1 MSRLIQ
7 DGTFIILLYLLAVS
21 PATVLILIILAV
33 SILTVSIL
41 ATVILIHIIL
51 ICIILICIILI
62 CIILISVVLILISAR
77 ADIVYILRETDY
89 GIEYVR

>member
-1 MSRLIQ
+1 MSHLIQ

-21 PATVLILIILAV
+21 PATILILIILAV
-33 SILTVSIL
+33 SILT
-41 ATVILIHIIL
+41 TVILIHIIL
-51 ICIILICIILI
+51 ICIMLI
-62 CIILISVVLILISAR
+62 CIILISVALILISAR

>member
-1 MSRLIQ
+1 MSRLI
-7 DGTFIILLYLLAVS
+7 DPRRDIYHLLYLLAVS
-21 PATVLILIILAV
+21 PATILILVILSV
-33 SILTVSIL
+33 RILT
-41 ATVILIHIIL
+41 TVILIHIIL

-62 CIILISVVLILISAR
+62 SVALILISAR

>member
-1 MSRLIQ
+1 MIQ

-62 CIILISVVLILISAR
+62 SVVLTLISAR